1 MKESEAAARYLRKA
15 GRALAAARILL
26 RENETEG
33 ACNRAYYAMFAAAH
47 AALWAAGGREDGLV
61 VKTHSGL
68 VAAFGEEVVKS
79 GKIAPEQGRA
89 LARVLKTR
97 LLADYSADSPDIDEA
112 KETVALAEAFLAAV
126 RAWFMS

>member
-1 MKESEAAARYLRKA
+1 M
-15 GRALAAARILL
+15 GRR
-26 RENETEG
+26 RSRRR
-33 ACNRAYYAMFAAAH
+33 C
-47 AALWAAGGREDGLV
+47 GRHDFN
-61 VKTHSGL
+61 SGL

-112 KETVALAEAFLAAV
+112 TETVALAEAFLAAV
-126 RAWFMS
+126 GARFTSDSFA

>member
-1 MKESEAAARYLRKA
+1 MRPC
-15 GRALAAARILL
+15 GPPALAKTARSSRL
-26 RENETEG
+26 R
-33 ACNRAYYAMFAAAH
+33 
-47 AALWAAGGREDGLV
+47 
-61 VKTHSGL
+61 SGL

-112 KETVALAEAFLAAV
+112 TETVALAEAFLAAV
-126 RAWFMS
+126 GARFTS

>member
-1 MKESEAAARYLRKA
+1 M
-15 GRALAAARILL
+15 AAARILL

-47 AALWAAGGREDGLV
+47 AALWAAGACEDGLV
-61 VKTHSGL
+61 VKTHGGL
-68 VAAFGEEVVKS
+68 VAAFGEEIVKS
-79 GKIAPEQGRA
+79 GKIAREQGRA

-112 KETVALAEAFLAAV
+112 KETVALAEAFLVAV
-126 RAWFMS
+126 RARFMSC

>member
-1 MKESEAAARYLRKA
+1 MKQSRAAASYLGKA
-15 GRALAAARILL
+15 ERALAAARILL
-26 RENETEG
+26 RENEAEG
-33 ACNRAYYAMFAAAH
+33 ACNRAYYAMFDAAH
-47 AALWAAGGREDGLV
+47 AALWAAGAREDGAV

-112 KETVALAEAFLAAV
+112 TETVALAEAFLATVGA
-126 RAWFMS
+126 RFTS